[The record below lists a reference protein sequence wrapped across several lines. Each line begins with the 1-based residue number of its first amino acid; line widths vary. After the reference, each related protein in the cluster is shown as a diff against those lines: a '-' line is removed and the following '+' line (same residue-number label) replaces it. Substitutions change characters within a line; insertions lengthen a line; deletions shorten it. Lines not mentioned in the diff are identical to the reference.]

1 MRREQSKV
9 MVQSIAYTKARTC
22 SNQAALISPLFDCV
36 STYLLNQDIAVRAK
50 KGEQKQEIISP
61 PPIAIQ
67 ENIPSILIKDLK
79 VYVEPYNKNNIECN
93 NELSVFRVKYRFL
106 LDAKCDDGKT
116 IIEVKSN
123 KQLWELNE
131 GRENKDYAMIMK

>member
-1 MRREQSKV
+1 MPR
-9 MVQSIAYTKARTC
+9 
-22 SNQAALISPLFDCV
+22 
-36 STYLLNQDIAVRAK
+36 K
-50 KGEQKQEIISP
+50 KRKQEIITP

-67 ENIPSILIKDLK
+67 ENIPSTSILIKDFK
-79 VYVEPYNKNNIECN
+79 VYVEPYYKNNIECN

-131 GRENKDYAMIMK
+131 GRENKDYAMIMKKAVNGCSCYSRW